1 MGINFAYWKVFSF
14 WSLDF
19 GEEAE
24 ESQYWGFTE
33 VYWKV
38 FLRVIYIAGSNDFG
52 SPLLTIDNN
61 THIPTL
67 EFAPIEVDLSVFSGE
82 SVQIKLK
89 GVRGD
94 VADFWLDTDDY
105 IIEGQEPTSVS

>member
-1 MGINFAYWKVFSF
+1 M
-14 WSLDF
+14 
-19 GEEAE
+19 
-24 ESQYWGFTE
+24 
-33 VYWKV
+33 
-38 FLRVIYIAGSNDFG
+38 
-52 SPLLTIDNN
+52 
-61 THIPTL
+61 